1 MAALTVLVTGSG
13 APGIGGTLYSL
24 KNNFDRR
31 QIRIIGTDVNPNAIG
46 RCLCDRFYQIARPTE
61 EDYLTDLQ
69 KICTVEHV
77 DVVIPQN
84 TAELPVLAEHAGEF
98 AGIGTRVAVSNS
110 RAIEA
115 ANSKQHL
122 MVQAAAISIPCPE
135 WYSVGTADALQKYA
149 ERLGWPEKRVV
160 VKPPV
165 SNGMRGFR
173 IIDEGVDLREQFYV
187 EKPMAVRTQMG
198 ALISILGDSFPELL
212 VMEYLPGPEYTVDLL
227 NGPDTFVA
235 VPRRRDRILSGIT
248 FSGVTE
254 QRRDLIDHS
263 AALARHIGLK
273 YAFGFQFKDDQ
284 SGVPKLLE
292 SNPRVQGTMVLSTFS
307 GANIIYGAVKL
318 ALGEEIPDFDVQW
331 DTWIMRYWGGLSIR
345 QGRQTG
351 IL

>member
-1 MAALTVLVTGSG
+1 MGALTILVTGSG

-24 KNNFDRR
+24 KNNFDQRR
-31 QIRIIGTDVNPNAIG
+31 IRTIGTDINRNAVG
-46 RCLCDRFYQIARPTE
+46 RCLCDKFYRIARPTE
-61 EDYLTDLQ
+61 ENYLTDLQ
-69 KICTVEHV
+69 RICAIEKV

-84 TAELPVLAEHAGEF
+84 TAELPVLAEHAAEF
-98 AGIGTRVAVSNS
+98 AGLGTAVAVSGSNP
-110 RAIEA
+110 IET
-115 ANSKQHL
+115 ANNKQRLLHR
-122 MVQAAAISIPCPE
+122 AAAIGIPCPE
-135 WYSVGTADALQKYA
+135 SLSVNTAEDLQKSA

-173 IIDEGVDLREQFYV
+173 IIDENVNLREQFYS
-187 EKPMAVRTQMG
+187 EKPTAVRMPMG
-198 ALISILGDSFPELL
+198 ALMSILGDSFPDLL

-227 NGPDTFVA
+227 NGPETFVA
-235 VPRRRDRILSGIT
+235 VPRRREQILSGIT

-254 QRRDLIDHS
+254 QHRDIIDHS
-263 AALARHIGLK
+263 AALTRNIGLK
-273 YAFGFQFKDDQ
+273 YAFGFQFKCDQ
-284 SGVPKLLE
+284 NYVPKLLE

-318 ALGEEIPDFDVQW
+318 ALEEEVPDFAIRW
-331 DTWIMRYWGGLSIR
+331 DTWILRYWGGLGVW